1 MLSKACVLIAGRNLY
16 RELRIRLFY
25 LNSRKAWATGYREY
39 KFKAIMDTLN
49 NPDMMRLF
57 RSSLPLP
64 TKFGVGLDERIVE
77 YPWVLSRVDEA
88 QFILDA
94 GSVLNVRE
102 ILAHPSLLGKSL
114 VIYTLAP
121 EGTISSPHVSYIYG
135 DLRATI
141 LKSGQ
146 FDLVV
151 CISTLEHIG
160 MDNTMLY
167 TSDKQYQENR
177 DSDYLV
183 VIDELKRLLAPNGK
197 LLITVPYGRAQKL
210 GWMQQFDRAGI
221 RAIEKRLGHLNR
233 TDFYKYTL
241 DGWNISTQDACDDAI
256 YYNIHADRS
265 PQADK
270 AAAARAVACLEYI
283 NSTD

>member
-1 MLSKACVLIAGRNLY
+1 MTSAQRLLSIARYAYRQARTLIYKTNG
-16 RELRIRLFY
+16 
-25 LNSRKAWATGYREY
+25 RKAWATGYREY

-64 TKFGVGLDERIVE
+64 TKFGVGLDERIIE

-88 QFILDA
+88 QSILDA

-121 EGTISSPHVSYIYG
+121 EGTISSSHVSYIYG

-160 MDNTMLY
+160 MDNTLLY
-167 TSDKQYQENR
+167 TSDRQYRESS

-221 RAIEKRLGHLNR
+221 ETIEKRLGHLNR

>member
-1 MLSKACVLIAGRNLY
+1 MTSAQRLVSMARYAY
-16 RELRIRLFY
+16 RQARTFVYQI
-25 LNSRKAWATGYREY
+25 NGRKAWATGYRDY
-39 KFKAIMDTLN
+39 KFKAIIDTLN

-57 RSSLPLP
+57 RTARPLP
-64 TKFGVGLDERIVE
+64 AGFGVGIDERIIE

-88 QFILDA
+88 QSILDA

-102 ILAHPSLLGKSL
+102 LLAHPILLGKRL

-121 EGTISSPHVSYIYG
+121 EGIISSPHVSYIYG

-146 FDLVV
+146 FDLIV

-160 MDNTMLY
+160 MDNTLLY
-167 TSDKQYQENR
+167 TSDRQYQESS
-177 DSDYLV
+177 DSDYLL
-183 VIDELKRLLAPNGK
+183 VIDELKRLLTPQGK

-210 GWMQQFDRAGI
+210 GWLQQFDRTGLN
-221 RAIEKRLGHLNR
+221 AIEKRLGHLNR
-233 TDFYKYTL
+233 ADFYKYTL
-241 DGWNISTQDACDDAI
+241 HGWNISTQDACDDAI

-265 PQADK
+265 PQPDK

-283 NSTD
+283 NVIA